1 MLDSWENKALTVGAF
16 ARLLKV
22 AEASPAPLTVG
33 VGVGVGVA
41 TGIGAASV
49 LTGEL
54 LGVSEAEMGTAMA
67 MGIATGVAGGRTGLD
82 GGVEAEVAVLPVV

>member
-33 VGVGVGVA
+33 VGVA

-54 LGVSEAEMGTAMA
+54 LGVSGAEMGTAMA
-67 MGIATGVAGGRTGLD
+67 MGIATGVAGGSTGL
-82 GGVEAEVAVLPVV
+82 V